1 MPLYGPMF
9 IPSLFVTPLVL
20 LVAYVVRTKRME
32 SYPRF
37 WWTAVVVCFLL
48 TLYFTIVALMIPLWS
63 QQDHSP
69 DNPGGFG
76 KGSTFRELIPIVFF
90 QFFLVLPS
98 FPTLLGLAFLP
109 PRNLLSKKQLALI
122 VLYVVTV
129 SALIAQKHVRY
140 VADYQQ
146 ARQKA
151 FQRGQTLPPPQQP

>member
-20 LVAYVVRTKRME
+20 LVAYVVRKKRTE

-37 WWTAVVVCFLL
+37 WWTAVAVCFLL

-76 KGSTFRELIPIVFF
+76 KGATFRELIPIVFF

-98 FPTLLGLAFLP
+98 FPTLFGLAFLP
-109 PRNLLSKKQLALI
+109 PRNLSSIRQPALI

-129 SALIAQKHVRY
+129 SVLIAQKHVRY
-140 VADYQQ
+140 VADYHQ
-146 ARQKA
+146 AKQKA
-151 FQRGQTLPPPQQP
+151 HVRGQTLPPPPP